1 MSKRNKQPK
10 NKQDK
15 NHQSKIN
22 NLAKKKKKV
31 KQLTNKEILKIKQ
44 RDNEKREE
52 EIGK

>member
-1 MSKRNKQPK
+1 MILRQRNQQTEIIKRLKVSKRNKQVK

-31 KQLTNKEILKIKQ
+31 KL
-44 RDNEKREE
+44 
-52 EIGK
+52 